1 MSFKG
6 NSRSLLLLS
15 ASLSLLSPG
24 FVQAQDTSLETSLP
38 LDVSWRQEP
47 VLLDETPAKP
57 AKAPPL
63 PVHTIEGYG
72 GGAITPTAYLA
83 NPGAPGT
90 AVGLPSF
97 SVTGVYIGHAK
108 NLESLVV
115 TETFFNHLELGYAF
129 SRFGIGSAQS
139 AIKDATGVTVRDDV
153 YLHNFNA
160 RLNFLNEN
168 SFKASWIPAVT
179 AGVHYKYNDGIDEID
194 DKLGG
199 ALTGIGLDRNDGV
212 DFTLTA
218 SKLLPDVFGH
228 PLIVTAGLR
237 SSQAAWLGYLGFGE
251 DRSLTFE
258 GSLIYL
264 PTNWLAVG
272 YEFRQKNNPY
282 DLIPG
287 LVGDEDNLHA
297 LSFIFMPNN
306 HLNIALVYGAF
317 GEVLE
322 TNENHALAVQVKWEF

>member
-1 MSFKG
+1 MLRKG
-6 NSRSLLLLS
+6 NYRSLFLA
-15 ASLSLLSPG
+15 ASLTLSSAG
-24 FVQAQDTSLETSLP
+24 FAQALDSSLETSIESKP
-38 LDVSWRQEP
+38 EWRHEP
-47 VLLDETPAKP
+47 VLLDESPAKP

-90 AVGLPSF
+90 TIGLPSL
-97 SVTGVYIGHAK
+97 SVTGVYIGHNK
-108 NLESLVV
+108 DLESVV
-115 TETFFNHLELGYAF
+115 ITETLFNHLELGYAF
-129 SRFGIGSAQS
+129 SRFGIGSAQT
-139 AIKDATGVTVRDDV
+139 AIKEATNITVRDDV

-160 RLNFLNEN
+160 RLNFLDEN
-168 SFKASWIPAVT
+168 SFKTNWIPAVT
-179 AGVHYKYNDGIDEID
+179 AGVHYKYNDGIDDID

-199 ALTGIGLDRNDGV
+199 ALTGIGLDHHDGV

-218 SKLLPDVFGH
+218 SKLLTDVFGH

-282 DLIPG
+282 DQIPG

-297 LSFIFMPNN
+297 FSLIFMPNN